1 MKILQWLLFCY
12 VLLGNVN
19 FLQAQKIPHFTDPPQ
34 IIQNPANSFQYAV
47 ERREF
52 TGISSLA
59 VTSNGILWATW
70 YTGNTPDEDHNNY
83 VVVANSADE
92 GKSWNEILV
101 IDADAGGPIRTFDP
115 EIWVDPNGKLWVFWA
130 QAISKQAQVEIDGH
144 ISGVWAISTTQTDQ
158 VYPQWTQPLRIAD
171 GIMMC
176 KPTVL
181 NNGNWL
187 LPISTWYKT
196 SHSAKVWQSTDE
208 GQSWNYVGGCD
219 VPKEVQTFDEHMIIE
234 KRNGDL
240 WMLMRT
246 KAGIGESISKDGGKT
261 WTQAKNSTLAHP
273 SARFFI
279 RKLQSGNILLVKHG
293 PLKTKTSRS
302 HLMAFLSQDD
312 GATWSQGLLID
323 ERTGVSYP
331 DGQQVSDGRIFITYD
346 YDRRGAQNI
355 MMTSF
360 TEADI
365 LSKNSNES
373 LYQVF
378 QHRKII
384 SAGGQ

>member
-59 VTSNGILWATW
+59 VTSNGIMWATW

-158 VYPQWTQPLRIAD
+158 MYPQWTQPLRIAD

-355 MMTSF
+355 MMTNF